1 MLYRLRQ
8 LHNQYSIF
16 TIQSLPR
23 PLPARVKNISK
34 FPVIALPPSHTLYW
48 TRRGERKQTA
58 TMIRAS
64 KSARFIEFFLDDPGL
79 RLRVSFI

>member
-8 LHNQYSIF
+8 LHNQF
-16 TIQSLPR
+16 
-23 PLPARVKNISK
+23 SK
-34 FPVIALPPSHTLYW
+34 FPVIALPPAHTLYW

>member
-1 MLYRLRQ
+1 MEKYD
-8 LHNQYSIF
+8 I
-16 TIQSLPR
+16 
-23 PLPARVKNISK
+23 KNIITGAGDNYDTVNIIKKSEK
-34 FPVIALPPSHTLYW
+34 SLSALRHASIYSCGL
-48 TRRGERKQTA
+48 RSGERKQTA